1 MKLNNRATVLG
12 FAPLILALAV
22 GGCASPSSENDF
34 GNSVRTMM
42 AAQKYVPENQ
52 QTPELPGMDGARAA
66 GAVERNRA
74 APPAPQR
81 IYEGMGGAE
90 L

>member
-1 MKLNNRATVLG
+1 
-12 FAPLILALAV
+12 
-22 GGCASPSSENDF
+22 
-34 GNSVRTMM
+34 M

-66 GAVERNRA
+66 GTVERNRA